1 MSTEAQSESDSTDTS
16 PSEGHTEL
24 SIAEEHRIA
33 QQTGAIF
40 TPRYDEL

>member
-1 MSTEAQSESDSTDTS
+1 MSTEAQSDSDSTES
-16 PSEGHTEL
+16 PLTEEHTGL

-40 TPRYDEL
+40 GPRHEEL